1 MTFLN
6 VILTLILNTGLPLA
20 QVQVVNTIA
29 IYAAPDFASEVAAKA
44 RPHDVLLI
52 YQIAENWAQTE
63 QGWFVLGDLPLEPAV
78 VHFGA
83 TLISPIEIEPFDEN
97 GEVVIAPEA
106 VVGVTAI
113 FENRVLIYS
122 NSTVGWVDLNN
133 LQIIEPTP
141 DLVDFVEQ
149 SAHIKVENANLYE
162 SFTDQNP
169 VVRLPLGQEATLL
182 YQADEWVLVRSRH
195 VYGWGNLADFD
206 IGLKPI
212 ARGETN
218 ASPINF
224 YYPNPDGEVIELLDF
239 RESILI
245 LGRDD
250 SGNWLYLRRQGGLE
264 GWSPA
269 QYIDTTTE
277 ILDLPIIEGN

>member
-6 VILTLILNTGLPLA
+6 VILTLFLNTGLPLA
-20 QVQVVNTIA
+20 QVQVVNTIS
-29 IYAAPDFASEVAAKA
+29 IYTAPDFASEVAAKA
-44 RPHDVLLI
+44 RPNDVLLI

-83 TLISPIEIEPFDEN
+83 TLISPIEIEAFDEN
-97 GEVVIAPEA
+97 SE
-106 VVGVTAI
+106 VGVIAI
-113 FENRVLIYS
+113 FENRAFIYS
-122 NSTVGWVDLNN
+122 NSGVGWVDLNS

-162 SFTDQNP
+162 SFTDQNS
-169 VVRLPLGQEATLL
+169 VVTLPLGQEATIL

-206 IGLKPI
+206 IGLKPV

-250 SGNWLYLRRQGGLE
+250 AGKWLYVRRRGGLE

-269 QYIDTTTE
+269 QYIDTTIE
-277 ILDLPIIEGN
+277 VLDLPIIEGN